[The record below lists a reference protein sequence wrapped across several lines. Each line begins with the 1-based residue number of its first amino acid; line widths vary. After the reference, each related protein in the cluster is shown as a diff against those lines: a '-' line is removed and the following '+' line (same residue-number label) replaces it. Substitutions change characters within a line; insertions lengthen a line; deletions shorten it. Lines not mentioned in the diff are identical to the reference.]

1 MSIFAKLTEE
11 QRVKK
16 ACGDILEKAP
26 EFRGVLQ
33 IGTKEVVEDCPTA
46 RTNGRDEWY
55 GRAFVKSLSDAE
67 LRFLIMHEVGHKMLQ
82 HLTTWSELHEED
94 PNCANR
100 ACDYYLNLW
109 LTQDYGQ
116 DGWVVMPK
124 GGMLD
129 ERFAGLN
136 SKQIY
141 KLLRKE
147 QEQEENEDEGEEGED
162 GGEGNPSK
170 PQGSQPQ
177 DADEGDDGEG
187 EGDGQPQPGQ
197 GKPSKPKQK
206 DKQQGFDEHDWE
218 GAQELSKE
226 EQEEL
231 AEQID
236 TALRETELMASKN
249 GTGGNRVIKDILQS
263 KVRWEDE
270 LREILTAMCPGTEY
284 QTWARPNRRFMGQ
297 QVMVGDVMEDV
308 YMPSTYSQTIKE
320 MVIAI
325 DMSGSIGDSLVAVF
339 LGEVAKIA
347 AAIKPE
353 VVRVIYWDTSV
364 CSEEVYRGS
373 EVQDIVK
380 CTKPKG
386 GGGTDVNCVTQY
398 MQQFGIKP
406 DVAIVLTDGDLY
418 AGWGTW
424 PCPVVWAIADNPS
437 ANPTV
442 GRTVHVEV

>member
-33 IGTKEVVEDCPTA
+33 IGKKEVVEDCPTA

-55 GRAFVKSLSDAE
+55 GRAFVKSLSDPE

-109 LTQDYGQ
+109 LTNDYGA
-116 DGWVVMPK
+116 DGWIVMPK

-129 ERFAGLN
+129 ERFAGMN

-147 QEQEENEDEGEEGED
+147 QDEQEQEDEEGGSDTEQGESEPSDGEQGMDGED
-162 GGEGNPSK
+162 G
-170 PQGSQPQ
+170 
-177 DADEGDDGEG
+177 
-187 EGDGQPQPGQ
+187 GQPQPGQ

-206 DKQQGFDEHDWE
+206 DKQHGFDEHDWE
-218 GAQELSKE
+218 GAKQLSKQ

-231 AEQID
+231 AQEID

-263 KVRWEDE
+263 KIRWEDE

-297 QVMVGDVMEDV
+297 QVAVGGVLE
-308 YMPSTYSQTIKE
+308 
-320 MVIAI
+320 
-325 DMSGSIGDSLVAVF
+325 AV
-339 LGEVAKIA
+339 
-347 AAIKPE
+347 
-353 VVRVIYWDTSV
+353 
-364 CSEEVYRGS
+364 
-373 EVQDIVK
+373 
-380 CTKPKG
+380 
-386 GGGTDVNCVTQY
+386 
-398 MQQFGIKP
+398 
-406 DVAIVLTDGDLY
+406 
-418 AGWGTW
+418 
-424 PCPVVWAIADNPS
+424 
-437 ANPTV
+437 
-442 GRTVHVEV
+442 

>member
-1 MSIFAKLTEE
+1 
-11 QRVKK
+11 
-16 ACGDILEKAP
+16 
-26 EFRGVLQ
+26 
-33 IGTKEVVEDCPTA
+33 
-46 RTNGRDEWY
+46 
-55 GRAFVKSLSDAE
+55 
-67 LRFLIMHEVGHKMLQ
+67 MLQ

-94 PNCANR
+94 PDCANR

-109 LTQDYGQ
+109 LTNDYGV
-116 DGWVVMPK
+116 DGWIVMPK
-124 GGMLD
+124 GGCYD
-129 ERFAGLN
+129 ERFAGMN

-147 QEQEENEDEGEEGED
+147 QEESEDEEGAD
-162 GGEGNPSK
+162 SDGEGDGQSQ

-177 DADEGDDGEG
+177 DADEGEDDSDG
-187 EGDGQPQPGQ
+187 EGDGQPQPGK
-197 GKPSKPKQK
+197 GKPKQK
-206 DKQQGFDEHDWE
+206 DKQQGFDEHDWD
-218 GAQELSKE
+218 GAESLSAE

-231 AEQID
+231 AEKIED
-236 TALRETELMASKN
+236 ALRETELMASKN
-249 GTGGNRVIKDILQS
+249 GTGGSRVIKDILQS

-270 LREILTAMCPGTEY
+270 LREILTAMCPGKDH
-284 QTWARPNRRFMGQ
+284 QTWARPNRRFIGQ
-297 QVMVGDVMEDV
+297 QVEVNGAMEDV
-308 YMPSTYSQTIKE
+308 YLPSTYSHTIKE

-325 DMSGSIGDSLVAVF
+325 DMSGSIGDTLVAVF

-347 AAIKPE
+347 TAVKPKA
-353 VVRVIYWDTSV
+353 VRVIYWDTSV
-364 CSEEVYRGS
+364 CSEEIYKGS
-373 EVQDIVK
+373 DVQDIAK

-424 PCPVVWAIADNPS
+424 SCPVVWAIADNPS
-437 ANPTV
+437 ACPTV

>member
-11 QRVKK
+11 QRIKK

-116 DGWVVMPK
+116 DGWIVMPK

-197 GKPSKPKQK
+197 GKPSKSKQK
-206 DKQQGFDEHDWE
+206 DKQQGFDEHDWD
-218 GAQELSKE
+218 GAQELSSRSKRSLPKRSTPPCVRLSLW
-226 EQEEL
+226 L
-231 AEQID
+231 A
-236 TALRETELMASKN
+236 RMA
-249 GTGGNRVIKDILQS
+249 RV
-263 KVRWEDE
+263 
-270 LREILTAMCPGTEY
+270 
-284 QTWARPNRRFMGQ
+284 
-297 QVMVGDVMEDV
+297 
-308 YMPSTYSQTIKE
+308 
-320 MVIAI
+320 
-325 DMSGSIGDSLVAVF
+325 
-339 LGEVAKIA
+339 
-347 AAIKPE
+347 
-353 VVRVIYWDTSV
+353 
-364 CSEEVYRGS
+364 
-373 EVQDIVK
+373 
-380 CTKPKG
+380 
-386 GGGTDVNCVTQY
+386 VT
-398 MQQFGIKP
+398 
-406 DVAIVLTDGDLY
+406 V
-418 AGWGTW
+418 
-424 PCPVVWAIADNPS
+424 
-437 ANPTV
+437 
-442 GRTVHVEV
+442 

>member
-16 ACGDILEKAP
+16 ACGDILAHAP

-33 IGTKEVVEDCPTA
+33 IGKKEVVEDCPTA

-55 GRAFVKSLSDAE
+55 GRDFVKSLTDAE

-82 HLTTWSELHEED
+82 HLTTWSELHEQD
-94 PNCANR
+94 PDCANR
-100 ACDYYLNLW
+100 ACDYYLNYW
-109 LTQDYGQ
+109 LTQEYGA
-116 DGWVVMPK
+116 DGWIVMPK
-124 GGMLD
+124 GGCYD
-129 ERFAGLN
+129 ERFAGMN

-147 QEQEENEDEGEEGED
+147 QEQEESEDEGNEDEENEGED
-162 GGEGNPSK
+162 DS
-170 PQGSQPQ
+170 
-177 DADEGDDGEG
+177 DG
-187 EGDGQPQPGQ
+187 EGDGQPQPGK
-197 GKPSKPKQK
+197 GKPKQK
-206 DKQQGFDEHDWE
+206 DKQQGFDEHDWD
-218 GAQELSKE
+218 GAEELSKE
-226 EQEEL
+226 EKEEL
-231 AEQID
+231 AQEID

-249 GTGGNRVIKDILQS
+249 GTGGNRVVRDILQS

-270 LREILTAMCPGTEY
+270 LREILTAMCPGTEH
-284 QTWARPNRRFMGQ
+284 QTWARPNRRFLGQ
-297 QVMVGDVMEDV
+297 QVEVGGVMEDV
-308 YMPSTYSQTIKE
+308 YLPSTYNQTIKE

-325 DMSGSIGDSLVAVF
+325 DMSGSIGDTLVAVF

-347 AAIKPE
+347 TAIKPE
-353 VVRVIYWDTSV
+353 AVRVIYWDTSV
-364 CSEEVYRGS
+364 CSEEIYKGS
-373 EVQDIVK
+373 DVQDIAK

-424 PCPVVWAIADNPS
+424 SCPVVWAIADNPS
-437 ANPTV
+437 ATPTV

>member
-1 MSIFAKLTEE
+1 
-11 QRVKK
+11 
-16 ACGDILEKAP
+16 
-26 EFRGVLQ
+26 
-33 IGTKEVVEDCPTA
+33 
-46 RTNGRDEWY
+46 
-55 GRAFVKSLSDAE
+55 LSDAE

-82 HLTTWSELHEED
+82 HLTTWSELHEQD
-94 PNCANR
+94 PDCANR
-100 ACDYYLNLW
+100 ACDYYLNAW
-109 LTQDYGQ
+109 LTNDYGA
-116 DGWVVMPK
+116 DGWIVMPK

-129 ERFAGLN
+129 ERFAGMN

-147 QEQEENEDEGEEGED
+147 QEQEENEDEGNEDEGE
-162 GGEGNPSK
+162 
-170 PQGSQPQ
+170 
-177 DADEGDDGEG
+177 DGEG

-197 GKPSKPKQK
+197 GEPSKQGKPKQK

-218 GAQELSKE
+218 GAQELSKQ

-231 AEQID
+231 AQEID

-249 GTGGNRVIKDILQS
+249 GTGGSRVIKDILQS

-284 QTWARPNRRFMGQ
+284 QTWARPNRRFLGQ
-297 QVMVGDVMEDV
+297 QVEVGGVMEDV

-320 MVIAI
+320 MVIAN
-325 DMSGSIGDSLVAVF
+325 DMSGSIGDRLQSVF
-339 LGEVAKIA
+339 MGEMAKIA

-353 VVRVIYWDTSV
+353 QVRVIYWDTSV
-364 CSEEVYRGS
+364 CSEEIYKGS

-398 MQQFGIKP
+398 MQQYGIKP
-406 DVAIVLTDGDLY
+406 DVVIVLTDGDLY

-424 PCPVVWAIADNPS
+424 SCPVVWAIADNPS

>member
-33 IGTKEVVEDCPTA
+33 IGKKEVVEDCPTA
-46 RTNGRDEWY
+46 RTDGRDEWY
-55 GRAFVKSLSDAE
+55 GREFVKGLSDAE

-94 PNCANR
+94 PDCANQ

-116 DGWVVMPK
+116 DGWIVMPK
-124 GGMLD
+124 GGLLD
-129 ERFAGLN
+129 SRFAGMN

-147 QEQEENEDEGEEGED
+147 QEQEQEQEQDGQDGQDGQDEGQ
-162 GGEGNPSK
+162 PSK
-170 PQGSQPQ
+170 
-177 DADEGDDGEG
+177 
-187 EGDGQPQPGQ
+187 Q
-197 GKPSKPKQK
+197 GKPKPK
-206 DKQQGFDEHDWE
+206 DKQHGFDEHDWE
-218 GAQELSKE
+218 GAQELTKQE
-226 EQEEL
+226 KEEL
-231 AEQID
+231 AQEID

-249 GTGGNRVIKDILQS
+249 GTGGNRVIRDILQS

-270 LREILTAMCPGTEY
+270 LREILTAMCAGTEY

-297 QVMVGDVMEDV
+297 QVEVNGVMEDV

-325 DMSGSIGDSLVAVF
+325 DMSGSIGDSLQAVF
-339 LGEVAKIA
+339 MGEMAKIA
-347 AAIKPE
+347 TAIKPE
-353 VVRVIYWDTSV
+353 AVRVMYWDTEV
-364 CSEEVYRGS
+364 CSEEVYRGAD
-373 EVQDIVK
+373 VQDIVK

-386 GGGTDVNCVTQY
+386 GGGTDVNCVTKY

-406 DVAIVLTDGDLY
+406 EVAIVLTDGDLY

-437 ANPTV
+437 ATPTV

>member
-33 IGTKEVVEDCPTA
+33 VGKKEVVEDCPTA

-55 GRAFVKSLSDAE
+55 GRAFVKSLSDPE

-109 LTQDYGQ
+109 LTNDYGA
-116 DGWVVMPK
+116 DGWIVMPK

-147 QEQEENEDEGEEGED
+147 QEQEDEGEEGGSDTEQGESEPSDGEQGMDGED
-162 GGEGNPSK
+162 G
-170 PQGSQPQ
+170 
-177 DADEGDDGEG
+177 
-187 EGDGQPQPGQ
+187 GQPQPGQ
-197 GKPSKPKQK
+197 GKPSKQGKPK

-218 GAQELSKE
+218 GAQELTKQ

-231 AEQID
+231 AQEID
-236 TALRETELMASKN
+236 TALRETELMAGKN

-297 QVMVGDVMEDV
+297 QVQIGGVMEDV

-320 MVIAI
+320 MVIAM

-353 VVRVIYWDTSV
+353 AVRVIYWDTAV
-364 CSEEVYRGS
+364 CSEEVYRGAD
-373 EVQDIVK
+373 VQDIVK

>member
-55 GRAFVKSLSDAE
+55 GRAFVKSLSDPE

-94 PNCANR
+94 PDCANR

-109 LTQDYGQ
+109 LTNDYGA
-116 DGWVVMPK
+116 DGWIVMPK

-129 ERFAGLN
+129 ERFAGMN

-147 QEQEENEDEGEEGED
+147 QDEDEQEQDEGGTSNE
-162 GGEGNPSK
+162 
-170 PQGSQPQ
+170 
-177 DADEGDDGEG
+177 
-187 EGDGQPQPGQ
+187 
-197 GKPSKPKQK
+197 
-206 DKQQGFDEHDWE
+206 QQGFDEHDWE

-226 EQEEL
+226 EKEEL
-231 AEQID
+231 AQEID

-249 GTGGNRVIKDILQS
+249 GTGGSRVIKDILQS

-297 QVMVGDVMEDV
+297 QVEVGGVMEDV

-325 DMSGSIGDSLVAVF
+325 DMSGSIGDALVSVF

-353 VVRVIYWDTSV
+353 QVRVIYWDTSV
-364 CSEEVYRGS
+364 CSEEIYKGS

-398 MQQFGIKP
+398 MQQYGIKP

-424 PCPVVWAIADNPS
+424 SCPVVWAIADNLS
-437 ANPTV
+437 ACPTV

>member
-1 MSIFAKLTEE
+1 VL
-11 QRVKK
+11 
-16 ACGDILEKAP
+16 
-26 EFRGVLQ
+26 FR
-33 IGTKEVVEDCPTA
+33 
-46 RTNGRDEWY
+46 
-55 GRAFVKSLSDAE
+55 S
-67 LRFLIMHEVGHKMLQ
+67 

-94 PNCANR
+94 PNCANK
-100 ACDYYLNLW
+100 ACDYYLNHW

-218 GAQELSKE
+218 GAQELSKQ

-236 TALRETELMASKN
+236 TALRETELMASKA
-249 GTGGNRVIKDILQS
+249 GTGGSRVIKDILQS

-320 MVIAI
+320 MVIAN
-325 DMSGSIGDSLVAVF
+325 DMSGSIGDSLQSVF
-339 LGEVAKIA
+339 LGEMAKIA

-353 VVRVIYWDTSV
+353 VVRVIYWDTEV

>member
-55 GRAFVKSLSDAE
+55 GRAFVKSLSDPE

-94 PNCANR
+94 PDCANR

-109 LTQDYGQ
+109 LTNDYGA
-116 DGWVVMPK
+116 DGWIVMPK

-129 ERFAGLN
+129 ERFAGMN

-147 QEQEENEDEGEEGED
+147 QDEDEQEQDEGADSDGEGED
-162 GGEGNPSK
+162 GQPS
-170 PQGSQPQ
+170 
-177 DADEGDDGEG
+177 E
-187 EGDGQPQPGQ
+187 Q
-197 GKPSKPKQK
+197 GKPSKQGKPK

-249 GTGGNRVIKDILQS
+249 GTGGSRVIKDILQS

-297 QVMVGDVMEDV
+297 QVEVGGVMEDV

-320 MVIAI
+320 MVIAN
-325 DMSGSIGDSLVAVF
+325 DMSGSIGDRLQSVF
-339 LGEVAKIA
+339 MGEMAKIA

-364 CSEEVYRGS
+364 CSEEIYKGS

-398 MQQFGIKP
+398 MQQYGIKP
-406 DVAIVLTDGDLY
+406 DVVIVLTDGDLY

-424 PCPVVWAIADNPS
+424 SCPVVWAIADNLS

>member
-11 QRVKK
+11 QRIKK
-16 ACGDILEKAP
+16 ACGDILTVAA

-33 IGTKEVVEDCPTA
+33 IGIKEVVDDCPTA

-55 GRAFVKSLSDAE
+55 GREFVRSLTDAE

-94 PNCANR
+94 PDCANR

-109 LTQDYGQ
+109 LTNDYGQ
-116 DGWVVMPK
+116 DGWIVMPK

-129 ERFAGLN
+129 SRFAGMN

-147 QEQEENEDEGEEGED
+147 QEQEENEQDENGQDEGED
-162 GGEGNPSK
+162 GEDGDDGQPSEQGKPSK
-170 PQGSQPQ
+170 PQGSQP
-177 DADEGDDGEG
+177 
-187 EGDGQPQPGQ
+187 
-197 GKPSKPKQK
+197 
-206 DKQQGFDEHDWE
+206 QGFDEHDWE
-218 GAQELSKE
+218 GAQGLTSE

-231 AEQID
+231 SEQIED
-236 TALRETELMASKN
+236 ALRETQLMASK
-249 GTGGNRVIKDILQS
+249 TGSGGSRVVKDILQS

-284 QTWARPNRRFMGQ
+284 QTWARPNRRFLGQ
-297 QVMVGDVMEDV
+297 QVEVNGEMEDV
-308 YMPSTYSQTIKE
+308 YLPSTYSQTIKE

-325 DMSGSIGDSLVAVF
+325 DMSASIGDSLIAVF

-347 AAIKPE
+347 TVIKPE
-353 VVRVIYWDTSV
+353 AVRVIYWDTSV
-364 CSEEVYRGS
+364 CSEETYRGS
-373 EVQDIVK
+373 DVQDIVK

-386 GGGTDVNCVTQY
+386 GGGTDVNCVPSY
-398 MQQFGIKP
+398 MQQYGIKP
-406 DVAIVLTDGDLY
+406 DVVIVLTDGDIY

-424 PCPVVWAIADNPS
+424 SCPVVWAIADNPS

>member
-55 GRAFVKSLSDAE
+55 GRAFVKSLTDPE

-94 PNCANR
+94 PDCANR

-109 LTQDYGQ
+109 LTNDYGT
-116 DGWVVMPK
+116 DGWIVMPK

-129 ERFAGLN
+129 ERFAGMN

-147 QEQEENEDEGEEGED
+147 QEQEQEDGEDSDDGGNGNAEQDSGKPSEGEQDMDGED
-162 GGEGNPSK
+162 GQPS
-170 PQGSQPQ
+170 
-177 DADEGDDGEG
+177 E
-187 EGDGQPQPGQ
+187 Q
-197 GKPSKPKQK
+197 GKPSKQGKPK
-206 DKQQGFDEHDWE
+206 DKQHGFDEHDWE

-297 QVMVGDVMEDV
+297 QVEVGDVMEDV

-325 DMSGSIGDSLVAVF
+325 DMSGSIGDSLQSVF

-353 VVRVIYWDTSV
+353 QVRVIYWDTSV
-364 CSEEVYRGS
+364 CSEEIYKGS

-398 MQQFGIKP
+398 MQQYGIKP
-406 DVAIVLTDGDLY
+406 EVAIVLTDGDLY

-424 PCPVVWAIADNPS
+424 SCPVVWAIADNPS
-437 ANPTV
+437 ACPTV

>member
-33 IGTKEVVEDCPTA
+33 IGKKEVVEDCPTA

-55 GRAFVKSLSDAE
+55 GRAFVKSLSDPE

-100 ACDYYLNLW
+100 ACDYYLNHW

-116 DGWVVMPK
+116 DGWIVMPK

-147 QEQEENEDEGEEGED
+147 QEQEDEGEEGGSDTEQGESEPSDGEQGMDGED
-162 GGEGNPSK
+162 G
-170 PQGSQPQ
+170 
-177 DADEGDDGEG
+177 
-187 EGDGQPQPGQ
+187 GQPQPGQ
-197 GKPSKPKQK
+197 GKPSKQGKPK

-218 GAQELSKE
+218 GAQELSKQ

-297 QVMVGDVMEDV
+297 QVEVGGVMEDV

-325 DMSGSIGDSLVAVF
+325 DMSGSIVDSLQSVF
-339 LGEVAKIA
+339 LGEMAKIA

>member
-16 ACGDILEKAP
+16 ACGDILAHAP

-82 HLTTWSELHEED
+82 HLTTWSELHEQD
-94 PNCANR
+94 PDCANR

-109 LTQDYGQ
+109 LTNDYGG
-116 DGWVVMPK
+116 DGWIVMPK

-129 ERFAGLN
+129 ERFAGMN

-147 QEQEENEDEGEEGED
+147 QEQEDEEGGSDTEQGESEPSD
-162 GGEGNPSK
+162 GE
-170 PQGSQPQ
+170 QGM
-177 DADEGDDGEG
+177 DGEG
-187 EGDGQPQPGQ
+187 Q
-197 GKPSKPKQK
+197 PSKSKQK

-218 GAQELSKE
+218 GAQELSKQ

-231 AEQID
+231 AQEID

-249 GTGGNRVIKDILQS
+249 GTGGSRVIKDILQS

-297 QVMVGDVMEDV
+297 QVEVGGVMEDV
-308 YMPSTYSQTIKE
+308 YLPSTYSQTIKE

-347 AAIKPE
+347 TAIKPE
-353 VVRVIYWDTSV
+353 AVRVIYWDTSV
-364 CSEEVYRGS
+364 CSEEIYKGS
-373 EVQDIVK
+373 DVQDIVK

-406 DVAIVLTDGDLY
+406 EVAIVLTDGDLY

-437 ANPTV
+437 ACPTV

>member
-33 IGTKEVVEDCPTA
+33 IGSKEVVEDCPTA
-46 RTNGRDEWY
+46 RTDGRDEWY
-55 GRAFVKSLSDAE
+55 GRAFVKGLSDAE

-94 PNCANR
+94 PDCANQ

-109 LTQDYGQ
+109 LTNDYGT
-116 DGWVVMPK
+116 DGWIVMPK
-124 GGMLD
+124 GGLLD
-129 ERFAGLN
+129 TRFSGMN

-147 QEQEENEDEGEEGED
+147 QEQDEDGQDENDENDEGEDSD
-162 GGEGNPSK
+162 G
-170 PQGSQPQ
+170 
-177 DADEGDDGEG
+177 ADEGQQSE
-187 EGDGQPQPGQ
+187 QS
-197 GKPSKPKQK
+197 KPSKPKQK
-206 DKQQGFDEHDWE
+206 DKQQGFDEHDWD

-226 EQEEL
+226 EKEEL
-231 AEQID
+231 AQEID

-249 GTGGNRVIKDILQS
+249 GTGGNRTIRDILQS

-270 LREILTAMCPGTEY
+270 LREILTAMCAGTEY
-284 QTWARPNRRFMGQ
+284 QTWARPNRRFIGQ
-297 QVMVGDVMEDV
+297 QVEINGAMEDM

-325 DMSGSIGDSLVAVF
+325 DMSASVGSTLVAAF

-347 AAIKPE
+347 TSIKPE
-353 VVRVIYWDTSV
+353 AVRVIYWDTSV
-364 CSEEVYRGS
+364 CSEETYRGTD
-373 EVQDIVK
+373 VQDIVK

-386 GGGTDVNCVTQY
+386 GGGTDVNCVPRY
-398 MQQFGIKP
+398 MQQYGIKP
-406 DVAIVLTDGDLY
+406 EVAIVLTDGDIY

-424 PCPVVWAIADNPS
+424 SCPVVWAIADNPS

>member
-11 QRVKK
+11 QRIKK
-16 ACGDILEKAP
+16 ACGDILAHAP

-33 IGTKEVVEDCPTA
+33 IGTKEVIEDCPTA

-55 GRAFVKSLSDAE
+55 GRAFVKSLSDPE

-94 PNCANR
+94 PDCANR
-100 ACDYYLNLW
+100 ACDYYLNYW
-109 LTQDYGQ
+109 LTQEYGV
-116 DGWVVMPK
+116 DGWIVMPK

-129 ERFAGLN
+129 ERFAGMN

-147 QEQEENEDEGEEGED
+147 QEQEENEDENED
-162 GGEGNPSK
+162 EGN
-170 PQGSQPQ
+170 
-177 DADEGDDGEG
+177 EGDDGEG
-187 EGDGQPQPGQ
+187 EDGGQPQPGQ

-206 DKQQGFDEHDWE
+206 DKQQGFDEHDWD
-218 GAQELSKE
+218 GAQELSKQ

-231 AEQID
+231 AQEID

-320 MVIAI
+320 MVIAN
-325 DMSGSIGDSLVAVF
+325 DMSGSIGDSLQSVF
-339 LGEVAKIA
+339 LGEMAKIA

-353 VVRVIYWDTSV
+353 VVRVIYWDTEV
-364 CSEEVYRGS
+364 CSEEIYKGAD
-373 EVQDIVK
+373 VQDIVK

>member
-55 GRAFVKSLSDAE
+55 GRAFVKSLSDPE

-109 LTQDYGQ
+109 LTQDYGT
-116 DGWVVMPK
+116 DGWIVMPK
-124 GGMLD
+124 GGCYD
-129 ERFAGLN
+129 ERFAGMN

-147 QEQEENEDEGEEGED
+147 QEQEQEQEDGEGTDEGTPSNEQDSGKPSDGGQDMDGED
-162 GGEGNPSK
+162 GE
-170 PQGSQPQ
+170 
-177 DADEGDDGEG
+177 DG
-187 EGDGQPQPGQ
+187 GQPQPGQ

-218 GAQELSKE
+218 GAQELTKQ

-236 TALRETELMASKN
+236 TALRETELMASKA
-249 GTGGNRVIKDILQS
+249 GTGGSRVIKDILQS

-297 QVMVGDVMEDV
+297 QVEVGGVMEDV

-320 MVIAI
+320 MIIAI

-353 VVRVIYWDTSV
+353 VVRVIYWDTEV
-364 CSEEVYRGS
+364 CSEEMYRGS

-386 GGGTDVNCVTQY
+386 GGGTDVNCVTRY

>member
-55 GRAFVKSLSDAE
+55 GRAFVKSLSDPE

-94 PNCANR
+94 PDCANR

-109 LTQDYGQ
+109 LTNDYGA
-116 DGWVVMPK
+116 DGWIVMPK

-147 QEQEENEDEGEEGED
+147 QEQEENGDENEDEG
-162 GGEGNPSK
+162 N
-170 PQGSQPQ
+170 
-177 DADEGDDGEG
+177 EGDDGEG
-187 EGDGQPQPGQ
+187 EDGGQPQPGQ

-218 GAQELSKE
+218 GAQELSKQ

-236 TALRETELMASKN
+236 TALRETELMASKA
-249 GTGGNRVIKDILQS
+249 GTGGSRVIKDILQS

-284 QTWARPNRRFMGQ
+284 QTWVRPNRRFMGQ
-297 QVMVGDVMEDV
+297 QVEVNGEMEDV

-320 MVIAI
+320 MVIAN
-325 DMSGSIGDSLVAVF
+325 DMSGSIGDSLQSVF
-339 LGEVAKIA
+339 LGEMAKIA

-353 VVRVIYWDTSV
+353 VVRVIYWDTEV
-364 CSEEVYRGS
+364 CSEEIYKGAD
-373 EVQDIVK
+373 VQDIVK

-386 GGGTDVNCVTQY
+386 GGGTDVNCVTRY

>member
-1 MSIFAKLTEE
+1 M
-11 QRVKK
+11 
-16 ACGDILEKAP
+16 D
-26 EFRGVLQ
+26 
-33 IGTKEVVEDCPTA
+33 
-46 RTNGRDEWY
+46 
-55 GRAFVKSLSDAE
+55 
-67 LRFLIMHEVGHKMLQ
+67 
-82 HLTTWSELHEED
+82 
-94 PNCANR
+94 
-100 ACDYYLNLW
+100 
-109 LTQDYGQ
+109 
-116 DGWVVMPK
+116 
-124 GGMLD
+124 
-129 ERFAGLN
+129 
-136 SKQIY
+136 
-141 KLLRKE
+141 
-147 QEQEENEDEGEEGED
+147 GED
-162 GGEGNPSK
+162 G
-170 PQGSQPQ
+170 
-177 DADEGDDGEG
+177 
-187 EGDGQPQPGQ
+187 GQPQPGQ

-297 QVMVGDVMEDV
+297 QVQIGDVMEDV

-320 MVIAI
+320 MVIAN
-325 DMSGSIGDSLVAVF
+325 DMSGSIGDSLQSVF
-339 LGEVAKIA
+339 LGEMAKIA

-353 VVRVIYWDTSV
+353 VVRVIYWDTEV

-386 GGGTDVNCVTQY
+386 GGGTDVNCVTRY